1 MAKILLVEDDKDLSL
16 TVRKWLEAQNY
27 AVDTAFDGTE
37 GYEYL
42 KRGRYEVIVLDW
54 QLPGMTGVELARKF
68 RGEGGAT
75 PILMLTG
82 KGKVED
88 KEEGL
93 DAGADDYLT
102 KPFNMRELTARIRAL
117 LRRSPTPAGQSLKVG
132 QIELDPQKRLLK
144 KNGVSVHVVPK
155 DFAVLEFLMRYPGEV
170 FSAEALLQRVW
181 SFDSEASTDA
191 VRTSVKRLRKALD
204 DGADEKNSCIENVRT
219 LGYRLRV

>member
-1 MAKILLVEDDKDLSL
+1 VSKILLVEDDKDLSL
-16 TVRKWLEAQNY
+16 TVSKWLEQQGY
-27 AVDTAFDGTE
+27 SIDTAFDGTE

-42 KRGRYEVIVLDW
+42 KRGRYEVVILDW

-68 RGEGGAT
+68 RAEGGAT
-75 PILMLTG
+75 AILMLTG
-82 KGKVED
+82 KGRVEE

-117 LRRSPTPAGQSLKVG
+117 LRRSPTPVGESLKVG
-132 QIELDPQKRLLK
+132 QIELDPQKRLLRK
-144 KNGVSVHVVPK
+144 SGVAIHVVPK

-191 VRTSVKRLRKALD
+191 VRTSIKRLRKALD

>member
-1 MAKILLVEDDKDLSL
+1 
-16 TVRKWLEAQNY
+16 
-27 AVDTAFDGTE
+27 
-37 GYEYL
+37 
-42 KRGRYEVIVLDW
+42 
-54 QLPGMTGVELARKF
+54 
-68 RGEGGAT
+68 
-75 PILMLTG
+75 MLTG

-132 QIELDPQKRLLK
+132 ELELDPQKRLLRK
-144 KNGVSVHVVPK
+144 SGVAVHVVPK

-191 VRTSVKRLRKALD
+191 VRTSIKRLRKALD
-204 DGADEKNSCIENVRT
+204 DGSDEKNSCIENVRT
-219 LGYRLRV
+219 LGYRLRI

>member
-1 MAKILLVEDDKDLSL
+1 VSKILLVEDDKDLSL
-16 TVRKWLEAQNY
+16 TISKWLEQQNY
-27 AVDTAFDGTE
+27 SVDTAFDGTE

-42 KRGRYEVIVLDW
+42 KRGRYEVVILDW
-54 QLPGMTGVELARKF
+54 QLPGMTGVELAKKF
-68 RGEGGAT
+68 RAEGGAT
-75 PILMLTG
+75 AILMLTG
-82 KGKVED
+82 KGRVEE

-117 LRRSPTPAGQSLKVG
+117 LRRSPTQVGECLKVG
-132 QIELDPQKRLLK
+132 EIELDPQKRLLRK
-144 KNGVSVHVVPK
+144 SGAAIHVVPK

-191 VRTSVKRLRKALD
+191 VRTSIKRLRKALD

>member
-1 MAKILLVEDDKDLSL
+1 M
-16 TVRKWLEAQNY
+16 
-27 AVDTAFDGTE
+27 DTAFDGTE

-42 KRGRYEVIVLDW
+42 KRGRYEVVILDW
-54 QLPGMTGVELARKF
+54 ELPGMTGVELARKF

-82 KGKVED
+82 KGRVEE

-117 LRRSPTPAGQSLKVG
+117 LRRSPTPVGESLKVG
-132 QIELDPQKRLLK
+132 KLELDPQKRLLRK
-144 KNGVSVHVVPK
+144 SGVAVHVVPK

-219 LGYRLRV
+219 LGYRLRI